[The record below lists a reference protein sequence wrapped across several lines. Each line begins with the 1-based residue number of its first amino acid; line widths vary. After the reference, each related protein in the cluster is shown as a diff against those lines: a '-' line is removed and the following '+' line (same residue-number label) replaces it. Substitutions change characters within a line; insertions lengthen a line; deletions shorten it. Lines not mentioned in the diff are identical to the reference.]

1 MDNTAVIRLSVF
13 LGVFVLMAVLEAL
26 LPAREAVLS
35 RKTRWL
41 GNLSMVVMGALVSRI
56 LLPATLV
63 GVSLWA
69 QQKGIGVFN
78 VLLDAVPA
86 DASSSN
92 QLLNSGEP
100 LNNSSTYLV
109 HIAIVTLSVLLL
121 DMLIYWQ
128 HRLFHTVPMLWRF
141 HKMHHADS
149 HVDTTTGLRFHPV
162 EIAMSLGIK
171 AGAVV
176 ILGVPAIAIIIFE
189 VALNGFAL
197 FNHANIRLPQKW
209 DDRIGTTGL
218 AYRGGIG
225 CLIVLRLA
233 LRLAT
238 KHCPLVKKTCQ
249 PLRRTQVSL
258 RFYSSHLKRGRHPCL
273 FRCVINSR
281 AQRLSL
287 LIPLQQHFLY
297 SLVVTA

>member
-56 LLPATLV
+56 LLPVTLV

-171 AGAVV
+171 AAAVV
-176 ILGVPAIAIIIFE
+176 MLGVPAIAIVIFE

-197 FNHANIRLPQKW
+197 FNHANVRLPQKW
-209 DDRIGTTGL
+209 DDRIGLVLITQRLHRIHHSQAKNESNSNYGFSVSWWDRLFNSFTPRAAFSDETL
-218 AYRGGIG
+218 PIG
-225 CLIVLRLA
+225 QKDVP
-233 LRLAT
+233 AT
-238 KHCPLVKKTCQ
+238 KKNASIIAL
-249 PLRRTQVSL
+249 
-258 RFYSSHLKRGRHPCL
+258 
-273 FRCVINSR
+273 
-281 AQRLSL
+281 
-287 LIPLQQHFLY
+287 LQQPFKKR
-297 SLVVTA
+297 

>member
-171 AGAVV
+171 AAAVV
-176 ILGVPAIAIIIFE
+176 ILGVPAIAIVIFE

-209 DDRIGTTGL
+209 DDRIGLVLITQRLHRIHHSQAKNESNSNYGFSVSWWDRLFNSFTPRAAFSDETL
-218 AYRGGIG
+218 PIG
-225 CLIVLRLA
+225 QKDVP
-233 LRLAT
+233 AT
-238 KHCPLVKKTCQ
+238 KKNASIIAL
-249 PLRRTQVSL
+249 
-258 RFYSSHLKRGRHPCL
+258 
-273 FRCVINSR
+273 
-281 AQRLSL
+281 
-287 LIPLQQHFLY
+287 LQQPFKKR
-297 SLVVTA
+297 

>member
-171 AGAVV
+171 AAAVV
-176 ILGVPAIAIIIFE
+176 MLGVPAIAIVIFE

-209 DDRIGTTGL
+209 DDRIGLVLITQRLHRIHHSQAKNESNSNYGFSVSWWDRLFNSFTPRAAFSDETL
-218 AYRGGIG
+218 PIG
-225 CLIVLRLA
+225 QKDVP
-233 LRLAT
+233 AT
-238 KHCPLVKKTCQ
+238 KKNASIIALLLQPFKK
-249 PLRRTQVSL
+249 R
-258 RFYSSHLKRGRHPCL
+258 
-273 FRCVINSR
+273 
-281 AQRLSL
+281 
-287 LIPLQQHFLY
+287 
-297 SLVVTA
+297 

>member
-56 LLPATLV
+56 LLPVTLV

-176 ILGVPAIAIIIFE
+176 ILGVPAIAIVIFE

-209 DDRIGTTGL
+209 DDRIGL
-218 AYRGGIG
+218 V
-225 CLIVLRLA
+225 LI
-233 LRLAT
+233 T
-238 KHCPLVKKTCQ
+238 
-249 PLRRTQVSL
+249 
-258 RFYSSHLKRGRHPCL
+258 
-273 FRCVINSR
+273 
-281 AQRLSL
+281 QRLHRIHHSQAKSESNSNYGFSVSWWDRLFNSFTPRAKQSDETLSIGQQDVPAVKENASIRAL
-287 LIPLQQHFLY
+287 LLQPFK
-297 SLVVTA
+297 SN

>member
-56 LLPATLV
+56 LLPVTLV

-171 AGAVV
+171 AAAVV
-176 ILGVPAIAIIIFE
+176 ILGVPAIAIVIFE

-209 DDRIGTTGL
+209 DDRIGL
-218 AYRGGIG
+218 V
-225 CLIVLRLA
+225 LI
-233 LRLAT
+233 T
-238 KHCPLVKKTCQ
+238 
-249 PLRRTQVSL
+249 
-258 RFYSSHLKRGRHPCL
+258 
-273 FRCVINSR
+273 
-281 AQRLSL
+281 QRLHRIHHSQAKSESNSNYGFSVSWWDRLFNSFTPRAKQSDETLSIGQQDVPAVKENASIRAL
-287 LIPLQQHFLY
+287 LLQPFK
-297 SLVVTA
+297 SD

>member
-162 EIAMSLGIK
+162 EISMSLGIK
-171 AGAVV
+171 AAAVV
-176 ILGVPAIAIIIFE
+176 MLGVPAIAIVIFE

-209 DDRIGTTGL
+209 DDRIGLVLITQRLHRIHHSQAKNESNSNYGFSVSWWDRLFNSFTPRAAFSDETL
-218 AYRGGIG
+218 PIG
-225 CLIVLRLA
+225 QKDVP
-233 LRLAT
+233 AT
-238 KHCPLVKKTCQ
+238 KKNASIIAL
-249 PLRRTQVSL
+249 
-258 RFYSSHLKRGRHPCL
+258 
-273 FRCVINSR
+273 
-281 AQRLSL
+281 
-287 LIPLQQHFLY
+287 LQQPFKKR
-297 SLVVTA
+297 

>member
-1 MDNTAVIRLSVF
+1 LDNTAVIRLSVF
-13 LGVFVLMAVLEAL
+13 LGVFVFMAVLEAL

-56 LLPATLV
+56 LLPVTLV

-171 AGAVV
+171 AAAVV
-176 ILGVPAIAIIIFE
+176 ILGVPAIAIVIFE

-209 DDRIGTTGL
+209 DDRIGL
-218 AYRGGIG
+218 V
-225 CLIVLRLA
+225 LI
-233 LRLAT
+233 T
-238 KHCPLVKKTCQ
+238 
-249 PLRRTQVSL
+249 
-258 RFYSSHLKRGRHPCL
+258 
-273 FRCVINSR
+273 
-281 AQRLSL
+281 QRLHRIHHSQAKSESNSNYGFSVSWWDRLFNSFTPRAKQSDETLSIGQQDVPAVKENASIRAL
-287 LIPLQQHFLY
+287 LLQPFK
-297 SLVVTA
+297 SD

>member
-1 MDNTAVIRLSVF
+1 LDNTAVIRLSVF

-171 AGAVV
+171 AAAVV
-176 ILGVPAIAIIIFE
+176 ILGVPVIAIVIFE

-197 FNHANIRLPQKW
+197 FNHANVRLPQKW
-209 DDRIGTTGL
+209 DDRIGL
-218 AYRGGIG
+218 V
-225 CLIVLRLA
+225 LI
-233 LRLAT
+233 T
-238 KHCPLVKKTCQ
+238 
-249 PLRRTQVSL
+249 
-258 RFYSSHLKRGRHPCL
+258 
-273 FRCVINSR
+273 
-281 AQRLSL
+281 QRLHRIHHSQAKNESNSNYGFSVSWWDRLFKSFTPRAKQSDETLSIGQQDVPAVKENASIRAL
-287 LIPLQQHFLY
+287 LLQPFK
-297 SLVVTA
+297 SN

>member
-1 MDNTAVIRLSVF
+1 MDNTAIIRLSVF

-56 LLPATLV
+56 LLPVTLV

-171 AGAVV
+171 AAAVV
-176 ILGVPAIAIIIFE
+176 ILGVPAIAIVIFE

-209 DDRIGTTGL
+209 DDRIGL
-218 AYRGGIG
+218 V
-225 CLIVLRLA
+225 LI
-233 LRLAT
+233 T
-238 KHCPLVKKTCQ
+238 
-249 PLRRTQVSL
+249 
-258 RFYSSHLKRGRHPCL
+258 
-273 FRCVINSR
+273 
-281 AQRLSL
+281 QRLHRIHHSQAKSESNSNYGFSVSWWDRLFNSFTPRAKQSDETLSIGQQDVPAVKENASIRAL
-287 LIPLQQHFLY
+287 LLQPFK
-297 SLVVTA
+297 SN

>member
-78 VLLDAVPA
+78 VLLDALPA

-171 AGAVV
+171 AAAVV
-176 ILGVPAIAIIIFE
+176 MLGVPAIAIVIFE

-209 DDRIGTTGL
+209 DDRIGLLLITQRLHRIHHSQAKNESNSNYGFSVSWWDRLFNSFTPRAAFSDETL
-218 AYRGGIG
+218 PIG
-225 CLIVLRLA
+225 QKDVP
-233 LRLAT
+233 AT
-238 KHCPLVKKTCQ
+238 KKNASIIAL
-249 PLRRTQVSL
+249 
-258 RFYSSHLKRGRHPCL
+258 
-273 FRCVINSR
+273 
-281 AQRLSL
+281 
-287 LIPLQQHFLY
+287 LQQPFKKR
-297 SLVVTA
+297 

>member
-1 MDNTAVIRLSVF
+1 MDNTALILLSVF
-13 LGVFVLMAVLEAL
+13 LGVFALMAVREAL

-171 AGAVV
+171 AAAVV
-176 ILGVPAIAIIIFE
+176 MLGVPAIAIVIFE

-209 DDRIGTTGL
+209 DDRIGLVLITQRLHRIHHSQAKNESNSNYGFSVSWWDRLFNSFTPRAAFSDETL
-218 AYRGGIG
+218 PIG
-225 CLIVLRLA
+225 QKDVP
-233 LRLAT
+233 AT
-238 KHCPLVKKTCQ
+238 KKNASIIAL
-249 PLRRTQVSL
+249 
-258 RFYSSHLKRGRHPCL
+258 
-273 FRCVINSR
+273 
-281 AQRLSL
+281 
-287 LIPLQQHFLY
+287 LQQPFKKR
-297 SLVVTA
+297 

>member
-100 LNNSSTYLV
+100 LSNSSAYLV

-171 AGAVV
+171 AAAVV
-176 ILGVPAIAIIIFE
+176 MLGVPAIAIVIFE

-209 DDRIGTTGL
+209 DDRIGLVLITQRLHRIHHSQAKSESNSNYGFSVSWWDRLFNSFTPRAAFSDETL
-218 AYRGGIG
+218 PIG
-225 CLIVLRLA
+225 QKDVP
-233 LRLAT
+233 AT
-238 KHCPLVKKTCQ
+238 KKNA
-249 PLRRTQVSL
+249 SIIA
-258 RFYSSHLKRGRHPCL
+258 F
-273 FRCVINSR
+273 
-281 AQRLSL
+281 
-287 LIPLQQHFLY
+287 LQQPFKKR
-297 SLVVTA
+297 

>member
-171 AGAVV
+171 AAAVV
-176 ILGVPAIAIIIFE
+176 ILGVPAIAIVIFE

-209 DDRIGTTGL
+209 DDRIGL
-218 AYRGGIG
+218 V
-225 CLIVLRLA
+225 LI
-233 LRLAT
+233 T
-238 KHCPLVKKTCQ
+238 
-249 PLRRTQVSL
+249 
-258 RFYSSHLKRGRHPCL
+258 
-273 FRCVINSR
+273 
-281 AQRLSL
+281 QRLHRIHHSQAKNESNSNYGFSVSWWDRLFKSFTPRAKQSDETLSIGQQDVPAVKENASIRAL
-287 LIPLQQHFLY
+287 LLQPFK
-297 SLVVTA
+297 SN

>member
-100 LNNSSTYLV
+100 LSNSSTYLV

-171 AGAVV
+171 AAAVV
-176 ILGVPAIAIIIFE
+176 ILGVPAIAIVIFE

-197 FNHANIRLPQKW
+197 FNHANVRLPQKW
-209 DDRIGTTGL
+209 DDRIGL
-218 AYRGGIG
+218 V
-225 CLIVLRLA
+225 LI
-233 LRLAT
+233 T
-238 KHCPLVKKTCQ
+238 
-249 PLRRTQVSL
+249 
-258 RFYSSHLKRGRHPCL
+258 
-273 FRCVINSR
+273 
-281 AQRLSL
+281 QRLHRIHHSQAKSESNSNYGFSVSWWDRLFNSFTPRAKQSDETLSIGQQDVPAVKENASIRAL
-287 LIPLQQHFLY
+287 LLQPFK
-297 SLVVTA
+297 SD

>member
-1 MDNTAVIRLSVF
+1 MDNTAIIRLSVF

-56 LLPATLV
+56 LLPVTLV

-197 FNHANIRLPQKW
+197 FNHANVRLPQKW
-209 DDRIGTTGL
+209 DDRIGLVLITQRLHRIHHSQAKNESNSNYGFSVSWWDRLFKSFTPRAKQSDETL
-218 AYRGGIG
+218 SIG
-225 CLIVLRLA
+225 QKDVP
-233 LRLAT
+233 AT
-238 KHCPLVKKTCQ
+238 KKNASIIAL
-249 PLRRTQVSL
+249 
-258 RFYSSHLKRGRHPCL
+258 
-273 FRCVINSR
+273 
-281 AQRLSL
+281 
-287 LIPLQQHFLY
+287 LQQPFKKR
-297 SLVVTA
+297 

>member
-13 LGVFVLMAVLEAL
+13 LGFFVLMAVLEAL

-100 LNNSSTYLV
+100 LNNSSRYLV
-109 HIAIVTLSVLLL
+109 HTAIVTLSVLLL

-171 AGAVV
+171 AAAVV
-176 ILGVPAIAIIIFE
+176 MLGVPAIAIVIFE

-209 DDRIGTTGL
+209 DDRIGLVLITQRLHRIHHSQAKNESNSNYGFSVSWWDRLFNSFTPRAAFSDETL
-218 AYRGGIG
+218 PIG
-225 CLIVLRLA
+225 QKDVP
-233 LRLAT
+233 AT
-238 KHCPLVKKTCQ
+238 KKNASIIALLLQPFKK
-249 PLRRTQVSL
+249 R
-258 RFYSSHLKRGRHPCL
+258 
-273 FRCVINSR
+273 
-281 AQRLSL
+281 
-287 LIPLQQHFLY
+287 
-297 SLVVTA
+297 

>member
-1 MDNTAVIRLSVF
+1 MDNTAIIRLSVF

-209 DDRIGTTGL
+209 DDRIGLVLITQRLHRIHHSQAKNESNSNYGFSVSWWDRLFNSFTPRAAFSDETL
-218 AYRGGIG
+218 PIG
-225 CLIVLRLA
+225 QKDVP
-233 LRLAT
+233 AT
-238 KHCPLVKKTCQ
+238 KKNASIIAL
-249 PLRRTQVSL
+249 
-258 RFYSSHLKRGRHPCL
+258 
-273 FRCVINSR
+273 
-281 AQRLSL
+281 
-287 LIPLQQHFLY
+287 LQQPFKKR
-297 SLVVTA
+297 

>member
-1 MDNTAVIRLSVF
+1 LDNTAVIRLSVF

-100 LNNSSTYLV
+100 LSNSSTYLV

-171 AGAVV
+171 AAAVV
-176 ILGVPAIAIIIFE
+176 MLGVPAIAIVIFE

-209 DDRIGTTGL
+209 DDRIGLVLITQRLHRIHHSQAKNESNSNYGFSVSWWDRLFNSFTPRAAFSDETL
-218 AYRGGIG
+218 PIG
-225 CLIVLRLA
+225 QKDVP
-233 LRLAT
+233 AT
-238 KHCPLVKKTCQ
+238 KKNASIIAL
-249 PLRRTQVSL
+249 
-258 RFYSSHLKRGRHPCL
+258 
-273 FRCVINSR
+273 
-281 AQRLSL
+281 
-287 LIPLQQHFLY
+287 LQQPFKKR
-297 SLVVTA
+297 

>member
-171 AGAVV
+171 AAAVV
-176 ILGVPAIAIIIFE
+176 MLGVPSIAIVIFE

-209 DDRIGTTGL
+209 DDRIGLVLITQRLHRIHHSQAKNESNSNYGFSVSWWDRLFNSFTPRAAFSDETL
-218 AYRGGIG
+218 PIG
-225 CLIVLRLA
+225 QKDVP
-233 LRLAT
+233 AT
-238 KHCPLVKKTCQ
+238 KKNASIIAL
-249 PLRRTQVSL
+249 
-258 RFYSSHLKRGRHPCL
+258 
-273 FRCVINSR
+273 
-281 AQRLSL
+281 
-287 LIPLQQHFLY
+287 LQQPFKKR
-297 SLVVTA
+297 

>member
-100 LNNSSTYLV
+100 LSNSSTYLV

-171 AGAVV
+171 AAAVV
-176 ILGVPAIAIIIFE
+176 ILGVPAIAIVIFE
-189 VALNGFAL
+189 VALNGFAV

-209 DDRIGTTGL
+209 DDRIGLVLITQRLHRIHHSQAKNESNSNYGFSVSWWDRLFNSFTPRAAFSDETL
-218 AYRGGIG
+218 PIG
-225 CLIVLRLA
+225 QKDVP
-233 LRLAT
+233 AT
-238 KHCPLVKKTCQ
+238 KKNASIIAL
-249 PLRRTQVSL
+249 
-258 RFYSSHLKRGRHPCL
+258 
-273 FRCVINSR
+273 
-281 AQRLSL
+281 
-287 LIPLQQHFLY
+287 LQQPFKKR
-297 SLVVTA
+297 

>member
-13 LGVFVLMAVLEAL
+13 LGVFVFMAVLEAL

-56 LLPATLV
+56 LLPVTLV

-171 AGAVV
+171 AAAVV
-176 ILGVPAIAIIIFE
+176 MLGVPAIAIVIFE

-209 DDRIGTTGL
+209 DDRIGLVLITQRLHRIHHSQAKNESNSNYGFSVSWWDRLFNSFTPRAAFSDETL
-218 AYRGGIG
+218 PIG
-225 CLIVLRLA
+225 QKDVP
-233 LRLAT
+233 AT
-238 KHCPLVKKTCQ
+238 KKNASIIAL
-249 PLRRTQVSL
+249 
-258 RFYSSHLKRGRHPCL
+258 
-273 FRCVINSR
+273 
-281 AQRLSL
+281 
-287 LIPLQQHFLY
+287 LQQPFKKR
-297 SLVVTA
+297 

>member
-26 LPAREAVLS
+26 LPAREAMLS

-171 AGAVV
+171 AAAVV
-176 ILGVPAIAIIIFE
+176 ILGVPAIAIVIFE

-209 DDRIGTTGL
+209 DDRIGLVLITQRLHRIHHSQAKNESNSNYGFSVSWWDRLFNSFTPRAAFSDETL
-218 AYRGGIG
+218 PIG
-225 CLIVLRLA
+225 QKDVP
-233 LRLAT
+233 AT
-238 KHCPLVKKTCQ
+238 KKNASIIALLHQPFKK
-249 PLRRTQVSL
+249 R
-258 RFYSSHLKRGRHPCL
+258 
-273 FRCVINSR
+273 
-281 AQRLSL
+281 
-287 LIPLQQHFLY
+287 
-297 SLVVTA
+297 

>member
-171 AGAVV
+171 AAAVV
-176 ILGVPAIAIIIFE
+176 ILGVPAIAIVIFE

-209 DDRIGTTGL
+209 DDRIGLVLITQRLHRIHHSQAKNESNSNYGFSVSWWDRLFSSFTPRAAFSDETL
-218 AYRGGIG
+218 PIG
-225 CLIVLRLA
+225 QKDVP
-233 LRLAT
+233 AT
-238 KHCPLVKKTCQ
+238 KKNASIIALLLQPFKK
-249 PLRRTQVSL
+249 R
-258 RFYSSHLKRGRHPCL
+258 
-273 FRCVINSR
+273 
-281 AQRLSL
+281 
-287 LIPLQQHFLY
+287 
-297 SLVVTA
+297 

>member
-1 MDNTAVIRLSVF
+1 MDNTAIIRLSVF

-171 AGAVV
+171 AAAVV
-176 ILGVPAIAIIIFE
+176 MLGVPAIAIVIFE

-209 DDRIGTTGL
+209 DDRIGLVLITQRLHRIHHSQAKNESNSNYGFSVSWWDRLFNSFTPRAAFSDETL
-218 AYRGGIG
+218 PIG
-225 CLIVLRLA
+225 QKDVP
-233 LRLAT
+233 AT
-238 KHCPLVKKTCQ
+238 KKNASIIAL
-249 PLRRTQVSL
+249 
-258 RFYSSHLKRGRHPCL
+258 
-273 FRCVINSR
+273 
-281 AQRLSL
+281 
-287 LIPLQQHFLY
+287 LQQPFKKR
-297 SLVVTA
+297 

>member
-171 AGAVV
+171 AAAVV
-176 ILGVPAIAIIIFE
+176 MLGVPAIAIVIFE

-197 FNHANIRLPQKW
+197 FNHANVRLPQKW
-209 DDRIGTTGL
+209 DDRIGLVLITQRLHRIHHSQAKSESNSNYGFSVSWWDRLFNSFTPRAAFSDETL
-218 AYRGGIG
+218 PIG
-225 CLIVLRLA
+225 QKDVP
-233 LRLAT
+233 AT
-238 KHCPLVKKTCQ
+238 KKNASIIAL
-249 PLRRTQVSL
+249 
-258 RFYSSHLKRGRHPCL
+258 
-273 FRCVINSR
+273 
-281 AQRLSL
+281 
-287 LIPLQQHFLY
+287 LQQPFEKR
-297 SLVVTA
+297 

>member
-171 AGAVV
+171 AAAVV
-176 ILGVPAIAIIIFE
+176 MLGVPAIAIVIFE

-209 DDRIGTTGL
+209 DDRIGLVLITQRLHRIHHSQAKNESNSNYGFSVSWWDRLFNSFTPRSAFSDETL
-218 AYRGGIG
+218 PIG
-225 CLIVLRLA
+225 QKDVP
-233 LRLAT
+233 AT
-238 KHCPLVKKTCQ
+238 KKNASIIAL
-249 PLRRTQVSL
+249 
-258 RFYSSHLKRGRHPCL
+258 
-273 FRCVINSR
+273 
-281 AQRLSL
+281 
-287 LIPLQQHFLY
+287 LQQPFKKR
-297 SLVVTA
+297 